1 MKTSTLIYG
10 ITSTIPLISAFP
22 TRILDQLQQDP
33 QFLAARTK
41 EFLAKRQAGAD
52 SATAVFEAVPVFD
65 AESQF
70 VDVGPGSGHE
80 WQAPGPDDLR
90 GECPGLYVWI
100 LNLLDYYDDG
110 LID

>member
-1 MKTSTLIYG
+1 M
-10 ITSTIPLISAFP
+10 
-22 TRILDQLQQDP
+22 
-33 QFLAARTK
+33 
-41 EFLAKRQAGAD
+41 
-52 SATAVFEAVPVFD
+52 FD

-80 WQAPGPDDLR
+80 WQAPGPNDLR

-110 LID
+110 LIDC

>member
-1 MKTSTLIYG
+1 M
-10 ITSTIPLISAFP
+10 
-22 TRILDQLQQDP
+22 
-33 QFLAARTK
+33 
-41 EFLAKRQAGAD
+41 
-52 SATAVFEAVPVFD
+52 FD

-100 LNLLDYYDDG
+100 FFYLLDYDDDG
-110 LID
+110 LIADVVVNIEMRLRTTAFCLVVVCFCQFGVSPCVSSTDSS

>member
-1 MKTSTLIYG
+1 M
-10 ITSTIPLISAFP
+10 
-22 TRILDQLQQDP
+22 
-33 QFLAARTK
+33 
-41 EFLAKRQAGAD
+41 
-52 SATAVFEAVPVFD
+52 FD

-90 GECPGLYVWI
+90 GECPGLYVW
-100 LNLLDYYDDG
+100 NFYLLDYYDDG